1 LLLLLWLPAAK
12 KPLLPHR
19 PPLPWLLPL
28 LPQLP
33 LLKLLPALLLLLPAL
48 LLLLPALLLP
58 LPLLLPSNRS
68 SAVTQKP
75 PSGGFFYGCKFLFG
89 RP

>member
-19 PPLPWLLPL
+19 LPLPWQHPL

-33 LLKLLPALLLLLPAL
+33 LLKPLLALLPLPLLLLPAL
-48 LLLLPALLLP
+48 LLLLPQ
-58 LPLLLPSNRS
+58 LLPSNRF
-68 SAVTQKP
+68 SAITQKP
-75 PSGGFFYGCKFLFG
+75 PSGGFFYGFKFLFG
-89 RP
+89 KP